1 MLLRHFLRPEEYE
14 LQAEVHGTVI
24 TCLIADARVRN
35 KKAAQKRI
43 FKAHYDKDP
52 QHFIAL
58 SRAWKKE
65 HPEANRQH
73 QKNYRIR
80 HKDDPIYKARKAK
93 WNRDYRQR
101 KKEKKAA

>member
-1 MLLRHFLRPEEYE
+1 MIDADWE
-14 LQAEVHGTVI
+14 T
-24 TCLIADARVRN
+24 LIASRMRPCVALKIEDARKRN
-35 KKAAQKRI
+35 RKAVQKRI
-43 FKAHYDKDP
+43 FKAHYDEDP

-58 SRAWKKE
+58 SKQWKKE

-80 HKDDPIYKARKAK
+80 HKDDPIYKAKKVK

-101 KKEKKAA
+101 KKENQAA

>member
-1 MLLRHFLRPEEYE
+1 MQDWETMI
-14 LQAEVHGTVI
+14 AERNAMHGTVV
-24 TCLIADARVRN
+24 TCLTADARVRN

-43 FKAHYDKDP
+43 FKAHYDEDP

-80 HKDDPIYKARKAK
+80 HKDDPIYKAKKAK

-101 KKEKKAA
+101 KKELHAAH

>member
-1 MLLRHFLRPEEYE
+1 MQNWESMI
-14 LQAEVHGTVI
+14 AERNAMHGTVV
-24 TCLIADARVRN
+24 TCLISDARVRN
-35 KKAAQKRI
+35 QKAAQKRI
-43 FKAHYDKDP
+43 FKEHYNQDP

-80 HKDDPIYKARKAK
+80 HKDDPIYKAKKAK

-101 KKEKKAA
+101 KKELHAAH